1 MSRKEAERCPRNPSG
16 VRTVV
21 LYPTTGKEFS
31 IGIDAG
37 CFSLVGGKG
46 IVTTAICP
54 HCEGEHAWRL
64 NEVRYSEMNNADH

>member
-1 MSRKEAERCPRNPSG
+1 
-16 VRTVV
+16 

-64 NEVRYSEMNNADH
+64 NEVRYSEINNADH